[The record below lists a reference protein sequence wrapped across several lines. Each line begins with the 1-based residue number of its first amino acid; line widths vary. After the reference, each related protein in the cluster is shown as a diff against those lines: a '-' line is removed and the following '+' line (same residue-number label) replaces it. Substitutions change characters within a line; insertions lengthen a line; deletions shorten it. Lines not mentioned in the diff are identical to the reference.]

1 MEIYNIALDGPSGSG
16 KSTVAK
22 ALSQKLGIL
31 YLDTG
36 AMYRATA
43 VKALRLGVDP
53 LDERAVAAFL
63 PKLDLDIRYKE
74 GAQHTYLDEE
84 DVSKAIREPQ
94 VSMAASNIS
103 SLKCVRLKMV
113 EMQREIASKMSCVL
127 DGRDIGSF
135 VLPGA
140 KYKFFITAN
149 VSVRAERRY
158 KELKEKG
165 FDVDFNAL
173 LEEIEQRDYND
184 RTRAFSPLV
193 KAEDAIEIDTSDMD
207 VGGVLSKIMG
217 YLGKSHE

>member
-74 GAQHTYLDEE
+74 GTEKTFRRRSANRR
-84 DVSKAIREPQ
+84 SRWR
-94 VSMAASNIS
+94 
-103 SLKCVRLKMV
+103 RL
-113 EMQREIASKMSCVL
+113 I
-127 DGRDIGSF
+127 
-135 VLPGA
+135 
-140 KYKFFITAN
+140 Y
-149 VSVRAERRY
+149 
-158 KELKEKG
+158 
-165 FDVDFNAL
+165 
-173 LEEIEQRDYND
+173 
-184 RTRAFSPLV
+184 PL
-193 KAEDAIEIDTSDMD
+193 
-207 VGGVLSKIMG
+207 
-217 YLGKSHE
+217 